1 MKIHKFAYKI
11 ASNIQKEIKEEGLVC
26 IEEPEIPSIQII
38 PESLTRNCRSYIQ
51 RIVREI
57 NGTYEKGFFSACAVM
72 IRRLIETC
80 MIEAF
85 EHKKLASVIKVPNS
99 NEYKSAEEIKNQLLQ
114 NPFGN
119 LSRSARRALSDNDTL
134 GLGHKCAHDRF
145 FTARRHD
152 VNDIKDGVRS
162 LIEYLI
168 HQFT

>member
-1 MKIHKFAYKI
+1 MKIHKLAYKI

-26 IEEPEIPSIQII
+26 IEEPEIPSVQII

-85 EHKKLASVIKVPNS
+85 EHKGLVSMIKDPNG
-99 NEYKSAEEIKNQLLQ
+99 EYKTADEIKNQLLQ

-145 FTARRHD
+145 FTARKPD
-152 VNDIKDGVRS
+152 VDNIKNKVRS

>member
-1 MKIHKFAYKI
+1 MKVHKLAYKI
-11 ASNIQKEIKEEGLVC
+11 ASNIQEEIKGEGLVC
-26 IEEPEIPSIQII
+26 IEEPEVPSVQII
-38 PESLTRNCRSYIQ
+38 PESLTRKCRSYIQ
-51 RIVREI
+51 KIVREI

-85 EHKKLASVIKVPNS
+85 EHKSLASVIKVPNS

-145 FTARRHD
+145 FTARKPD
-152 VNDIKDGVRS
+152 VDNIKNEVRS

>member
-26 IEEPEIPSIQII
+26 IEEPEIPSVQII

-72 IRRLIETC
+72 TRRLIETC

-85 EHKKLASVIKVPNS
+85 EHKGLASMIKDPNG
-99 NEYKSAEEIKNQLLQ
+99 EYKTADEIKNELLK

-119 LSRSARRALSDNDTL
+119 LSRNPRRALQDRNTFE
-134 GLGHKCAHDRF
+134 LGHKCAHDRF

-152 VNDIKDGVRS
+152 VDDIKNGVRS

-168 HQFT
+168 HQLT

>member
-1 MKIHKFAYKI
+1 MKVHKLAYKI

-26 IEEPEIPSIQII
+26 IEEPEVPSIQII
-38 PESLTRNCRSYIQ
+38 PESLTRDCKKYIQ

-85 EHKKLASVIKVPNS
+85 EKKGLASAIKKPNS
-99 NEYKSAEEIKNQLLQ
+99 NEYESAEEIKNQLLQ

-119 LSRSARRALSDNDTL
+119 LSRSPRRALQDKNIL
-134 GLGHKCAHDRF
+134 ELGHKCAHDRF
-145 FTARRHD
+145 FTARKHD
-152 VNDIKDGVRS
+152 INDIKNKVRS

-168 HQFT
+168 HQFS